1 MAATAADSRFL
12 DHPSRCS
19 GPASVAVGE
28 VCEPLAA
35 SAPGAGADPSFAA
48 VTSPSNASTG
58 SADG

>member
-19 GPASVAVGE
+19 GPASAVVGE

-48 VTSPSNASTG
+48 VTSQSNA
-58 SADG
+58 